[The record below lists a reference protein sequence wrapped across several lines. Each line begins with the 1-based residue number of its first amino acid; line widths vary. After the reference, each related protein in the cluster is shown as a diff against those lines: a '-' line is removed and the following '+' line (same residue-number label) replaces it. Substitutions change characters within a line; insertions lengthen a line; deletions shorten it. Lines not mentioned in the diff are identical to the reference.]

1 MKVEIIHALFSP
13 VFPVPSSVPSTEMT
27 LGKYLLNEVMNSKIL
42 EFQVS
47 MILGLN
53 VSMIRE
59 FWIAITFYHGSPTTN
74 ANRGWSGNLYKRNSW
89 ISQMQVQTLSSSG
102 PVGKGSC
109 KPHRLAQPGSCI
121 WPHWEPSA
129 PTGDTVMAFQLWGF
143 SNPVLAS
150 YLEAGS
156 SPLLQLVLSRNF
168 PCKEQSTKD
177 SEQKM

>member
-59 FWIAITFYHGSPTTN
+59 F
-74 ANRGWSGNLYKRNSW
+74 
-89 ISQMQVQTLSSSG
+89 
-102 PVGKGSC
+102 
-109 KPHRLAQPGSCI
+109 
-121 WPHWEPSA
+121 
-129 PTGDTVMAFQLWGF
+129 
-143 SNPVLAS
+143 
-150 YLEAGS
+150 
-156 SPLLQLVLSRNF
+156 
-168 PCKEQSTKD
+168 
-177 SEQKM
+177 